1 MRYDAVEAASFPDH
15 PKALAPFKPSNNKR
29 LYLAKLRDLLY
40 NIRCVHEEARSMKF
54 AQKKIS
60 RWVLICLPVLI
71 PAMAA
76 TADAQVP
83 PGIAAGLHKIG
94 QIVDPACTA
103 KLYRPLMP
111 KNDYNDYWPLG
122 ASAPANPAPLYPGVT
137 IARDVSFGPHPKDL
151 VDIFSPDKGTE
162 NRTVLIYVP
171 GGGGNKIEQQDR
183 EANAFYDNIGR
194 WAVKNDMI
202 AVTMQRHPGENW
214 DDGGKDVAMMI
225 QWLQANIAKYK
236 GNPDRMFIW
245 AHSAGNGPLGVYIG
259 HPELH
264 GPKGPGVKGA
274 IFMSGNPVPGITG
287 PPAPVA
293 GAPNPLADAGKVCGV
308 ADGAGPNATAG
319 AISGPS
325 SVKTA
330 GGARGGARGAQP
342 VDAATQ
348 AARSNLPGFKSTKVA
363 IVLARAE
370 LDPGVNG
377 DMLPADIAL
386 HDEMC
391 KAGKEHCPTMLFLKG
406 ESHMSEVF
414 SIDTDDKT
422 VSGPILA
429 WIKKVK

>member
-1 MRYDAVEAASFPDH
+1 
-15 PKALAPFKPSNNKR
+15 
-29 LYLAKLRDLLY
+29 
-40 NIRCVHEEARSMKF
+40 
-54 AQKKIS
+54 
-60 RWVLICLPVLI
+60 
-71 PAMAA
+71 MAA

-83 PGIAAGLHKIG
+83 PDIAAGLRKIG

-122 ASAPANPAPLYPGVT
+122 ASAPASPAPLYPGVT

-151 VDIFSPDKGTE
+151 VDIFSPDKGTA
-162 NRTVLIYVP
+162 NRTVLIYVR

-194 WAVKNDMI
+194 WAVKNDMV

-214 DDGGKDVAMMI
+214 DDGGKDVAMML
-225 QWLQANIAKYK
+225 QWLQADIAKYK
-236 GNPDRMFIW
+236 GNPARMFIW

-274 IFMSGNPVPGITG
+274 IFMSGNPVPGVTG
-287 PPAPVA
+287 PLAPVA
-293 GAPNPLADAGKVCGV
+293 GAPNPLADAGKACGV

-319 AISGPS
+319 AIGGPS
-325 SVKTA
+325 SVKTG

-342 VDAATQ
+342 ADAATQ

-370 LDPGVNG
+370 FDPGVHG
-377 DMLPADIAL
+377 DMLPADVAL

-391 KAGKEHCPTMLFLKG
+391 KEGKEHCPTMLFLKG

-429 WIKKVK
+429 WMKKEK

>member
-1 MRYDAVEAASFPDH
+1 MNLSIRKNGTSFAS
-15 PKALAPFKPSNNKR
+15 
-29 LYLAKLRDLLY
+29 
-40 NIRCVHEEARSMKF
+40 I
-54 AQKKIS
+54 
-60 RWVLICLPVLI
+60 LILFITC
-71 PAMAA
+71 MAA
-76 TADAQVP
+76 TAEAQVP
-83 PGIAAGLHKIG
+83 PDIAAGLRKIG

-111 KNDYNDYWPLG
+111 KNDYNTYWPVG
-122 ASAPANPAPLYPGVT
+122 ASAAADTGQLYPGVT

-151 VDIFSPDKGTE
+151 VDIFSPDKGAG

-183 EANAFYDNIGR
+183 EANAFYDNIVR
-194 WAVKNDMI
+194 WTVKNDMI
-202 AVTMQRHPGENW
+202 AVTMQRHPGEKW
-214 DDGGKDVAMMI
+214 DDGGKDVSTMI
-225 QWLQANIAKYK
+225 QWLRANIVRYK

-245 AHSAGNGPLGVYIG
+245 AHSAGNGPLGIYIG

-274 IFMSGNPVPGITG
+274 IFMSGNPVPGVG
-287 PPAPVA
+287 GAAAAPAP
-293 GAPNPLADAGKVCGV
+293 GAPNPLADAGKACGV
-308 ADGAGPNATAG
+308 ANGAGPNATEG

-325 SVKTA
+325 SAQAV
-330 GGARGGARGAQP
+330 GGARGGGGAPQP

-363 IVLARAE
+363 IILARAE
-370 LDPGVNG
+370 LDPGVKG
-377 DMLPADIAL
+377 DMLPSDIAL

-391 KAGKEHCPTMLFLKG
+391 KEGKEHCPTMLFLKG

-422 VSGPILA
+422 VSGPILT
-429 WIKKVK
+429 WMKKVN